1 MGNGSF
7 SQTKMDNWFTE
18 FTNTDSGWW
27 TLLSIEGE
35 GIVSNVSN
43 WSVFFYFSKRREKG
57 KQVIYNVR

>member
-35 GIVSNVSN
+35 GNREQREQLVCLFL
-43 WSVFFYFSKRREKG
+43 FFKEERKG
-57 KQVIYNVR
+57 QASYL